1 MERMER
7 LHIGRND
14 RSRLRLRQVI
24 DELSHGQKVRANH
37 GSWTSGVLLA
47 HMAFWDR
54 FVKGRW
60 DHARRS
66 QRLVPLSLDLRV
78 ADFVNDASFAGW
90 SLIPP
95 QDAARMAL
103 VAADEVDSVIAAQPD
118 EAAEALLAAGWNSLL
133 DRSVHRGEHL
143 DAIELESAAP
153 NSL

>member
-1 MERMER
+1 
-7 LHIGRND
+7 
-14 RSRLRLRQVI
+14 
-24 DELSHGQKVRANH
+24 
-37 GSWTSGVLLA
+37 
-47 HMAFWDR
+47 MAFWDR